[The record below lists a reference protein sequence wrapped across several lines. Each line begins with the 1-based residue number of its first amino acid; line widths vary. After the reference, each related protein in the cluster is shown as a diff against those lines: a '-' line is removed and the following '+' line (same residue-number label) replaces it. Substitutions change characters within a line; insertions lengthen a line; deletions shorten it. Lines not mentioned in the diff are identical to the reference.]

1 MALFLRLFAPRRRK
15 TQDDVA
21 GRAAEVVV
29 QVLYDVGV
37 DRFLAGSMLLDRRFR
52 ISFYAVPPIDS
63 PIFVARVPVAELA
76 QARVF
81 AAAVDSAGFDAAL
94 DRHVPALVEDLMRAL
109 CARAPSLYALP
120 LKRTGEDG
128 GA

>member
-1 MALFLRLFAPRRRK
+1 MALFLQLFRPRRRK

-52 ISFYAVPPIDS
+52 VCFYAVPPIDS
-63 PIFVARVPVAELA
+63 PIFLARVPVGELA
-76 QARVF
+76 QARAF
-81 AAAVDSAGFDAAL
+81 AAAAERAGFDAAL

-109 CARAPSLYALP
+109 RERAPGLAALP
-120 LKRTGEDG
+120 LDRSVEDG
-128 GA
+128 A